1 MTMTGPRPPAPVRA
15 LISLRALA
23 RNAALVRAAGATHA
37 DVGRDAWGHGLAD
50 CTAVLTDAGLGLHGP
65 DGADTAADTVL
76 ADPRTLWGL
85 PGGQGTPVMRLRGSL
100 LSTKRLRTGE
110 GVSYGYRFRAAHDTV
125 IGLASGGYA
134 QGIVRSL
141 GGAVTV
147 HVNGGAVPI
156 IGRVA
161 MDACVVDLEE
171 VDAAAG
177 DDVVFFGDPAQ
188 GDPELAS
195 WERAT
200 GLRASE
206 IVSLVG
212 ARAAREVEL

>member
-1 MTMTGPRPPAPVRA
+1 MTGQRHPAPVRA

-23 RNAALVRAAGATHA
+23 RNAALARAAGATHA

-50 CTAVLTDAGLGLHGP
+50 CTAVLTDAGLSLH
-65 DGADTAADTVL
+65 DGDSAADGVL
-76 ADPRTLWGL
+76 ADPLTLWGL
-85 PGGQGTPVMRLRGSL
+85 PGGQGTPVMRLRGSV

-125 IGLASGGYA
+125 IGLVSGGYA

-141 GGAVTV
+141 GGAATV
-147 HVNGGAVPI
+147 QVAGGAVPI
-156 IGRVA
+156 VGRVA
-161 MDACVVDLEE
+161 MDACVVDLEG

-188 GDPELAS
+188 GDPDLAS

-212 ARAAREVEL
+212 ARAREVVP